1 MASLQVGSTTAL
13 AGFHPRHWPL
23 AVGMGVLWLGSRLP
37 LAWMQGVGRGL
48 GFLAYHL
55 LPSRRRIV
63 LRNLEL
69 CFPERSA
76 EQRASMVR
84 ANFSA
89 TGMGLMEGGLAWW
102 GSSQRLLSLT
112 HIEGMEHYH
121 AALQYEQGV
130 LVLGAHFTA
139 MELGGRVA
147 ALNLPV
153 STVYKAAKNTYFNAI
168 MLKRRARHY
177 QSVIANDNLRGMIE
191 VLKSGGVCWYG
202 ADQDFGTEQSVFAPF
217 FNIPTSTLTLA
228 SKIALRTG
236 AKILFSY
243 PERLPDAQGYVLH
256 ILPVPDFP
264 SGDVVK
270 DASLYNSMIE
280 EVVRESPA
288 DYFWLHRRFK
298 TRPPGET
305 NPYS

>member
-1 MASLQVGSTTAL
+1 MSARQVDNANAL
-13 AGFHPRHWPL
+13 TGLHPRHWPL
-23 AVGMGVLWLGSRLP
+23 ALGMGVLWLGSRLP

-69 CFPERSA
+69 CFPEWSA

-84 ANFSA
+84 ANFLA

-102 GSSQRLLSLT
+102 GSGRRLTSFT
-112 HIEGMEHYH
+112 RIEGMEHYH
-121 AALQYEQGV
+121 AALQHGQGV

-139 MELGGRVA
+139 MEMGGRIGA
-147 ALNLPV
+147 MNLSASV
-153 STVYKAAKNTYFNAI
+153 VYKPAKNAYFNAI

-177 QSVIANDNLRGMIE
+177 QSVIANDNLRGMLA

-202 ADQDFGTEQSVFAPF
+202 ADQDFGTDQSVFAPF

-228 SKIALRTG
+228 SKIAQRTG
-236 AKILFSY
+236 VRVLFSY
-243 PERLPDAQGYVLH
+243 PERLPAARGYVFHLR
-256 ILPVPDFP
+256 PVPDFP
-264 SGDVVK
+264 SGDLLK

-280 EVVRESPA
+280 EVVRTSPA

-305 NPYS
+305 NPYI

>member
-1 MASLQVGSTTAL
+1 MSARHVDNANAL
-13 AGFHPRHWPL
+13 TGFHPRHWPL
-23 AVGMGVLWLGSRLP
+23 ALGMGILWFGSRLP

-69 CFPERSA
+69 CFPAWSA
-76 EQRASMVR
+76 KQRASMVR
-84 ANFSA
+84 ANFST

-102 GSSQRLLSLT
+102 GSNRRLLSFT
-112 HIEGMEHYH
+112 RIEGMEHYH
-121 AALQYEQGV
+121 AALQHGQGV
-130 LVLGAHFTA
+130 LVLGAHFTS
-139 MELGGRVA
+139 MELGGRIGA
-147 ALNLPV
+147 MNLPASV
-153 STVYKAAKNTYFNAI
+153 VYKAAKNTYFNAI

-177 QSVIANDNLRGMIE
+177 QSVIANDNLRGMLAL
-191 VLKSGGVCWYG
+191 LKSGGVCWYG
-202 ADQDFGTEQSVFAPF
+202 ADQDFGTDQSVFAPF

-228 SKIALRTG
+228 SKIAQRTG
-236 AKILFSY
+236 TKVLFSY
-243 PERLPDAQGYVLH
+243 PERLPKAQGYVLH

-264 SGDVVK
+264 SGDLVK
-270 DASLYNSMIE
+270 DASRYNSMIE
-280 EVVRESPA
+280 KVVRRSPA

-305 NPYS
+305 NPYV